1 MLDIVFIILA
11 LLAIII
17 MLYSISER
25 NSAFCIID
33 AVLWLILALFMLQ
46 GIEIPYQIYNA
57 SSTAITTGV
66 QTVKSNLTPLSYL
79 FMGLGAIMFL
89 LFVTFTL
96 ELFTDQKKMNR

>member
-46 GIEIPYQIYNA
+46 GIDIPYQGYNG
-57 SSTAITTGV
+57 TTLITGV
-66 QTVKSNLTPLSYL
+66 QNVQTNLTPISYL